1 MPFPEIFLNFIFHL
15 LVRSK
20 AMRAKKVLQKK
31 AALKE
36 AKRAEALAAG
46 FDYNS
51 DDSDDE
57 SPVRNGKLWSYFN

>member
-1 MPFPEIFLNFIFHL
+1 M
-15 LVRSK
+15 
-20 AMRAKKVLQKK
+20 LQKK

-46 FDYNS
+46 CDYNS

-57 SPVRNGKLWSYFN
+57 SQVCTEK